1 MCQDCSRTSA
11 AAVSMSLAMTNPEL
25 IWPYHQDQKRQPIYC
40 QSSKEQRQTQTKT
53 QPDVKPSS
61 ASTFSEST
69 TYSYDKEKSQSGT
82 KQKRSMRQR
91 IKETFKDMGNLPTAK
106 SDRKND
112 QKTEDLTTD
121 HGPMSSSTEG
131 RK

>member
-1 MCQDCSRTSA
+1 MGMCQDCYRTTA

-25 IWPYHQDQKRQPIYC
+25 IWPHHQDQKRQAAQC
-40 QSSKEQRQTQTKT
+40 QKSGTQTQQQHQQQQPQP

-61 ASTFSEST
+61 ASTYSGST
-69 TYSYDKEKSQSGT
+69 TYSIDKEKSQGDA

-91 IKETFKDMGNLPTAK
+91 ITETLKDLGRPSTEK
-106 SDRKND
+106 SDR
-112 QKTEDLTTD
+112 
-121 HGPMSSSTEG
+121 GSMSPTTEG

>member
-1 MCQDCSRTSA
+1 MCQDCYRKSA

-25 IWPYHQDQKRQPIYC
+25 IWPHHQDQKRQLADY
-40 QSSKEQRQTQTKT
+40 QSSKAQTQAKT
-53 QPDVKPSS
+53 QSDVKPSS
-61 ASTFSEST
+61 ASTYSEST
-69 TYSYDKEKSQSGT
+69 TYSYDKEKSHGDT

-91 IKETFKDMGNLPTAK
+91 IKETLKDMGNSPTAK
-106 SDRKND
+106 YDRKHG

-121 HGPMSSSTEG
+121 YGLMSSSTQG